1 MKDPP
6 ANAPFPGDWPVPY
19 DARRPIA
26 VPPGITTT
34 MQTDQLSMR
43 CRSATLARR
52 ALACGLAVAV
62 VAAAGAAAG
71 RPATAKTSR
80 AAKNAQRKP
89 DAPPKTSLPK
99 AVLTEP
105 VGTIMQVA
113 PIDRSA
119 RKDVA
124 AAAARIDELLEKH
137 WQEHAVAGSKPL
149 DDGQFVRRIY
159 LELGGRI
166 PTFDETVRF
175 LDSKAPSKRDDLIES
190 LLESP
195 DYVSHTYNFWADIL
209 RLCERPQ
216 KDLFFEPYLD
226 WVKRSIAENRPYDAW
241 VREMLTADG
250 KVWENPAVGFQLRD
264 KGMPLPYVD
273 NTVRVFLGTQI
284 GCAQCHDHP
293 FDKWTQHQ
301 FYELAAF
308 TSGTRT
314 RIAGARDKKAG
325 VSKEDMRK
333 AREENAVAARQIRE
347 ISQAIQSKVKDRK
360 LPNEARLFL
369 GANLTSVN
377 YEQAK
382 LLLPHDYQYDDDKPL
397 AAVSPRVLWGEIPPS
412 AANADGREKFAAWL
426 TSRDNRQFARA
437 IANRLWR
444 KVMGV
449 GIVEPID
456 DFRDD
461 NPASHPELLELL
473 TDEML
478 RLEFDLREFVRV
490 LVSTDVYQRRA
501 VLHDP
506 TSATPFRFTGPALKR
521 MTAEQLW
528 DSILTLVAHNE
539 WAFQRPTAADYA
551 KVVDVDLARQGTT
564 YEDVERAF
572 ERFQETYSFNR
583 YRQSI
588 LKQYGYKGQVL
599 VRASELPT
607 PLPLGHFLR
616 QFGQSDRESIEGA
629 RTTATVPQIL
639 AMFNGSI
646 THSMLEQGSVIY
658 DEVMSHDPRQAVDV
672 VFLALLSH
680 RPSAEDRSLAIQEI
694 VSAESPAAG
703 CGNLIWALLNTRE
716 FIFIQ

>member
-1 MKDPP
+1 
-6 ANAPFPGDWPVPY
+6 
-19 DARRPIA
+19 
-26 VPPGITTT
+26 
-34 MQTDQLSMR
+34 MQTDCSVQLPR
-43 CRSATLARR
+43 GTVARR
-52 ALACGLAVAV
+52 TVACLLAIVV
-62 VAAAGAAAG
+62 VAAAGAAA
-71 RPATAKTSR
+71 RKPATKTPARTAKKTDQQ
-80 AAKNAQRKP
+80 AKIN
-89 DAPPKTSLPK
+89 LPK
-99 AVLTEP
+99 AVMSEP
-105 VGTIMQVA
+105 AGTIMHVA
-113 PIDRSA
+113 QIDRGT

-124 AAAARIDELLEKH
+124 AAAARIDALLQKY
-137 WQEHAVAGSKPL
+137 WKEHKVKGSEPL

-175 LDSKAPSKRDDLIES
+175 LDSKSASKRDDLIES

-216 KDLFFEPYLD
+216 KELFFEPYLD
-226 WVKRSIAENRPYDAW
+226 WVKRSIAENKPYDAW
-241 VREMLTADG
+241 VHEMLTADG
-250 KVWENPAVGFQLRD
+250 KLWENPAVGFQLRD

-314 RIAGARDKKAG
+314 RLAGMRDRKGG
-325 VSKEDMRK
+325 VSKEDARK
-333 AREENAVAARQIRE
+333 ARAETAEAVKQIKE
-347 ISQAIQSKVKDRK
+347 ITSAVQAKVKDKK
-360 LPNEARLFL
+360 LPNEARQFL

-397 AAVSPRVLWGEIPPS
+397 AAVAPKVLWGEIPS
-412 AANADGREKFAAWL
+412 AAAGADGRERFAAWL

-449 GIVEPID
+449 GLVEPID
-456 DFRDD
+456 DFRDN
-461 NPASHPELLELL
+461 NPPSNPELLEHL

-478 RLEFDLREFVRV
+478 RLKFDLREFVRV
-490 LVSTDVYQRRA
+490 LVSTDTYQRRA

-506 TSATPFRFTGPALKR
+506 SSATPFGFAGPALKR

-539 WAFQRPTAADYA
+539 WAFQRPTAAAYA
-551 KVVDVDLARQGTT
+551 KVVDIDLARKGTT
-564 YEDVERAF
+564 YEDVEKAF
-572 ERFQETYSFNR
+572 KHYNDTYSLNS
-583 YRQSI
+583 YRRAI

-616 QFGQSDRESIEGA
+616 QFGQSDREAIEGG

-680 RPSAEDRSLAIQEI
+680 RPSTEDRTFAIQEI
-694 VSAESPAAG
+694 RSAENPAAG

>member
-1 MKDPP
+1 
-6 ANAPFPGDWPVPY
+6 
-19 DARRPIA
+19 
-26 VPPGITTT
+26 
-34 MQTDQLSMR
+34 MQTLLSVR
-43 CRSATLARR
+43 FLRGTFARR
-52 ALACGLAVAV
+52 AVACVLAIAV
-62 VAAAGAAAG
+62 VWAAGAAA
-71 RPATAKTSR
+71 RKPATKTPAR
-80 AAKNAQRKP
+80 AAKKKP
-89 DAPPKTSLPK
+89 DAQPKTSLPK
-99 AVLTEP
+99 AVMSEP
-105 VGTIMQVA
+105 AGTIMHVA
-113 PIDRSA
+113 PIDRAA

-124 AAAARIDELLEKH
+124 AAAARIDALLQTH
-137 WQEHAVAGSKPL
+137 WKEHKVTGSDPL
-149 DDGQFVRRIY
+149 NDGQFVRRIY

-166 PTFDETVRF
+166 PTFDETVQF
-175 LDSKAPSKRDDLIES
+175 LDSKAASKRDDLIES

-226 WVKRSIAENRPYDAW
+226 WVKRSIAENKPYDAW

-250 KVWENPAVGFQLRD
+250 KLWENPAVGFQLRD

-308 TSGTRT
+308 TSGTRM
-314 RIAGARDKKAG
+314 RMAGMRDRKGG
-325 VSKEDMRK
+325 VSKEDARK
-333 AREENAVAARQIRE
+333 ARSENAEAAKQIKE
-347 ISQAIQSKVKDRK
+347 ITSAVQSKVKDKK

-369 GANLTSVN
+369 NANLTSVN

-397 AAVSPRVLWGEIPPS
+397 AAVAPKVLWGEIPSS
-412 AANADGREKFAAWL
+412 AANADSREKFASWL
-426 TSRDNRQFARA
+426 TSSDNRQFARA

-461 NPASHPELLELL
+461 NKASYPELLEHL
-473 TDEML
+473 TDEVL
-478 RLEFDLREFVRV
+478 RLKFDLREFVRV
-490 LVSTDVYQRRA
+490 LVSTDAYQRRA

-506 TSATPFRFTGPALKR
+506 TSAAPFRFTGPALKR

-539 WAFQRPTAADYA
+539 WAFQRPTAAAYA
-551 KVVDVDLARQGTT
+551 KVVDIDLAKKGTT
-564 YEDVERAF
+564 YEDVEKAF
-572 ERFQETYSFNR
+572 KNYNDTYSLNT
-583 YRQSI
+583 YRRTI

-616 QFGQSDRESIEGA
+616 QFGQSDREAIEGG

-658 DEVMSHDPRQAVDV
+658 DEVLSHDPRQAIDV

-680 RPSAEDRSLAIQEI
+680 RPNAEDRTFAAQEI
-694 VSAESPAAG
+694 RSAENPAAG

>member
-1 MKDPP
+1 MQRDSVLDRIRAAVTP
-6 ANAPFPGDWPVPY
+6 
-19 DARRPIA
+19 RRLTCL
-26 VPPGITTT
+26 VV
-34 MQTDQLSMR
+34 L
-43 CRSATLARR
+43 
-52 ALACGLAVAV
+52 VAV
-62 VAAAGAAAG
+62 VAAGAAA
-71 RPATAKTSR
+71 RKPAPTASAR
-80 AAKNAQRKP
+80 AAKKP
-89 DAPPKTSLPK
+89 SKEPTINLPK
-99 AVLTEP
+99 AVMAEP
-105 VGTIMQVA
+105 SGTIMHVA
-113 PIDRSA
+113 PVDRAA

-124 AAAARIDELLEKH
+124 AAASRIDTLLQKS
-137 WQEHAVAGSKPL
+137 WREHKVEPSDRL
-149 DDGQFVRRIY
+149 NDSQFVRRIY

-175 LDSKAPSKRDDLIES
+175 LDSKSATKRDDLIES

-226 WVKRSIAENRPYDAW
+226 WIKRSIAENKPYDAW
-241 VREMLTADG
+241 VHEMLTADG
-250 KVWENPAVGFQLRD
+250 KLWENPAVGFQLRD

-314 RIAGARDKKAG
+314 RLAGMRDRKGG
-325 VSKEDMRK
+325 VSKEDAKK
-333 AREENAVAARQIRE
+333 ARAENAEAAKQIKE
-347 ISQAIQSKVKDRK
+347 ITSAVQSKVKDKK

-397 AAVSPRVLWGEIPPS
+397 AAVKPKVLWGDVPSS
-412 AANADGREKFAAWL
+412 AANADGREKFASWL
-426 TSRDNRQFARA
+426 TSTDNRQFARA

-449 GIVEPID
+449 GLVEPID

-461 NPASHPELLELL
+461 NPASNPELLEHL
-473 TDEML
+473 TDEVL
-478 RLEFDLREFVRV
+478 RLKFDLREFVRV
-490 LVSTDVYQRRA
+490 LVSTDTYQRRA
-501 VLHDP
+501 VLHDR
-506 TSATPFRFTGPALKR
+506 TSAAPFRFTGPALKR

-539 WAFQRPTAADYA
+539 WAFQRPTAGAYA
-551 KVVDVDLARQGTT
+551 KVVDIDLAKKGTT
-564 YEDVERAF
+564 YDDVEKAF
-572 ERFQETYSFNR
+572 KRYNETYSLNS
-583 YRQSI
+583 YRRTI

-616 QFGQSDRESIEGA
+616 QFGQSDREAIEGG
-629 RTTATVPQIL
+629 RTIATVPQIL

-646 THSMLEQGSVIY
+646 THSMLEQGSVVY

-672 VFLALLSH
+672 VFVALLSH
-680 RPSAEDRSLAIQEI
+680 RPSPEDRSFAIQEI
-694 VSAESPAAG
+694 RSAENPAAG